1 MIEHPSLVSVDL
13 TNAFERLCTPALA
26 SICQPALS
34 ASVLIIMN
42 ISVNFIDVQR
52 KVLPHLNAEPGEP
65 VVLVAK

>member
-1 MIEHPSLVSVDL
+1 
-13 TNAFERLCTPALA
+13 
-26 SICQPALS
+26 
-34 ASVLIIMN
+34 MN